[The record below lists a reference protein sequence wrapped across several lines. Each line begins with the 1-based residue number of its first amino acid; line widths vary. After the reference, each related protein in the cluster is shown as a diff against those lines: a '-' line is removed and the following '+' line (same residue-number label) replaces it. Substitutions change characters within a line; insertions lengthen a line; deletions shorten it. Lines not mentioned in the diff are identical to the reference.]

1 MNVTMQQHQE
11 NLASMGT
18 LLDSTKDCAIRIA
31 PDDKETQKLLDE
43 QKAKIDEA
51 FKVLIVGSYNCGKS
65 SLINALAGREELL
78 PTGNLPETGVITE
91 LIYGTEYRIT
101 LYPKKGSGLT
111 KPVILR
117 NPTPKQFKQEC
128 SIDNTVDPD
137 NKNKTANLK
146 YERVVVEC
154 DIPLLK
160 EGIMLI
166 DTVGMND
173 PWGNDYI
180 TESYLPKADAIIYL
194 MSCDRIYTKDD
205 KDLLTKINKHG
216 FKDIIICYNKLG
228 IVRNNNRRPNQ
239 QNAMQQFYDVARMHA
254 ANHTDIG
261 DRGIHFIDS
270 LDALDAKLYKDQQLY
285 VSSGMAEFEK
295 FYTQFLLENR
305 GRIKIQTIN
314 NMMRNSADKLANSS
328 EKVKVSANTDLNT
341 LKKRVDD
348 AEMQLAVA
356 EEQMKTAI
364 TSFENAVAKNRPQL
378 QAMIST
384 HISQLANQTS
394 LEGFTPENTLPRGLP
409 RLIPGQHDRILRKLC
424 EECHEELSNRLQ
436 ESNRE
441 WVKNDLL
448 QYLRSFIAD
457 RIEDIGQDLLQF
469 YVKIDDVDATLANNA
484 NKQQVRRILRD
495 VVAGVCGSVLY
506 SPVAGV
512 LGLAF
517 GRNAMGKFIGGS
529 VATCFLTGVAVV
541 LAAPLAT
548 PILVVGHIVSALF
561 AVLSNNPARAEQKAM
576 NDTLANFRT
585 VYNQTSHQD
594 SIEKLLKLC
603 DNCIDEASK
612 QLHNTLQLELDK
624 QRQDIQAILDVAHKD
639 VDEKKRI
646 LAQNE
651 KALATL
657 KENTKNGDEIAS
669 QYN

>member
-78 PTGNLPETGVITE
+78 PTGNLPETGVIME
-91 LIYGTEYRIT
+91 LIYGKDYRVT
-101 LYPKKGSGLT
+101 LYPKKSSGLT
-111 KPVILR
+111 EPVILL
-117 NPTPKQFKQEC
+117 NPTPEEFKKEC
-128 SIDNTVDPD
+128 SI
-137 NKNKTANLK
+137 KNDAESEGNAANLK
-146 YERVVVEC
+146 YERAVVEC
-154 DIPLLK
+154 DLPLLQ

-194 MSCDRIYTKDD
+194 MSSVQIYTNDD
-205 KDLLTKINKHG
+205 KEFLTKINLHG
-216 FKDIIICYNKLG
+216 FRDIIICYTKLG
-228 IVRNNNRRPNQ
+228 MVRNNNRRPSQ
-239 QNAMQQFYDVARMHA
+239 QNAMQQFFAVARMHA
-254 ANHTDIG
+254 AKHTDIG

-270 LDALDAKLYKDQQLY
+270 MDALDAKLNNDQQLY

-295 FYTQFLLENR
+295 FYTQFLLENK

-328 EKVKVSANTDLNT
+328 EKVKVSANTDLDT
-341 LKKRVDD
+341 LKKRVAD

-356 EEQMKTAI
+356 EQQMHTALAG
-364 TSFENAVAKNRPQL
+364 FEHAVAKNRPQL

-394 LEGFTPENTLPRGLP
+394 LEDFTPENTLPHGLP
-409 RLIPGQHDRILRKLC
+409 RLIPGRHNRVLEKLC
-424 EECHEELSNRLQ
+424 EECYTELSNRLQ
-436 ESNRE
+436 ESNKK
-441 WVKNDLL
+441 WVRNDLL
-448 QYLRSFIAD
+448 QYLQSFIAD
-457 RIEDIGQDLLQF
+457 RIEDVGQDLLQF
-469 YVKIDDVDATLANNA
+469 YVKIDDVDETLTNDQNR
-484 NKQQVRRILRD
+484 NRVRRALAD
-495 VVAGVCGSVLY
+495 VVASVCGTVLCG
-506 SPVAGV
+506 PLAGAV
-512 LGLAF
+512 GLAF
-517 GRNAMGKFIGGS
+517 GKGAMGRLVGGTM
-529 VATCFLTGVAVV
+529 AAAFLVGVVEV
-541 LAAPLAT
+541 LAAPLAV
-548 PILVVGHIVSALF
+548 PVAAVGGIVAAIF
-561 AVLSNNPARAEQKAM
+561 AIFGENPERAERKAM
-576 NDTLANFRT
+576 NDTIQKFREA
-585 VYNQTSHQD
+585 YNQTSHQE
-594 SIEKLLKLC
+594 STNQLLKLC
-603 DNCIDEASK
+603 DKCIDEASK
-612 QLHNTLQLELDK
+612 ELHNTLQRELDK

-651 KALATL
+651 TALATL
-657 KENTKNGDEIAS
+657 KENTKTGDKIAS